1 MAEIDL
7 VVGTLGRAR
16 GLSGEMFV
24 DLATDSPFDRFRPGA
39 HIHAGPRTLTVSRF
53 TLQGVRGLVRFE
65 EVPDRT
71 AAEEL
76 TGTRLTTLVD
86 ENETTDEEGVY
97 FDHQLIGLDVIDQ
110 NSTVF
115 GEVVRVE
122 HLGFQ
127 DMLVVS
133 VPGAERLIPF
143 VDDLVP
149 EVDLDAGRI
158 VVRAIPGLLEDDSEA

>member
-16 GLSGEMFV
+16 GLSGEIFV
-24 DLATDSPFDRFRPGA
+24 DLVTDSPFERFRSGA
-39 HIHAGPRTLTVSRF
+39 HVRSGARLLTVSHF
-53 TLQGVRGLVRFE
+53 SMQGNRGLLRFDEVR
-65 EVPDRT
+65 DRT
-71 AAEEL
+71 DAESL
-76 TGTRLTTLVD
+76 TGAQLMIDVD
-86 ENETTDEEGVY
+86 ADETADEEGVY
-97 FDHQLIGLDVIDQ
+97 FDHQLVGLPVVTEQ
-110 NSTVF
+110 GTVV

-133 VPGAERLIPF
+133 ISGEERLVPF

-149 EVDLDAGRI
+149 EVNLDAGRV
-158 VVRAIPGLLEDDSEA
+158 VVRAIPGLLEDDDEA

>member
-1 MAEIDL
+1 MAQIDL

-16 GLSGEMFV
+16 GLSGEMYV
-24 DLATDSPFDRFRPGA
+24 DLRTDSPFERFRPGA
-39 HIHAGPRTLTVSRF
+39 AVSAGGRTLTVTHF
-53 TLQGVRGLVRFE
+53 TMSGVRGLVRFH
-65 EVPDRT
+65 EVRDRT

-76 TGTRLTTLVD
+76 TGGELTVMVD
-86 ENETTDEEGVY
+86 ERESTDEDGVY
-97 FDHQLIGLDVIDQ
+97 FDHQLVGM
-110 NSTVF
+110 TVADTDLVVV

-133 VPGAERLIPF
+133 VSGQERLVPF

-149 EVDLDAGRI
+149 EVDVDAGRL
-158 VVRAIPGLLEDDSEA
+158 VVRAIPGLLEDDDEA

>member
-1 MAEIDL
+1 MAQIDL

-16 GLSGEMFV
+16 GLLGEMYV
-24 DLATDSPFDRFRPGA
+24 DLRTDSPRERFRPGA
-39 HIHAGPRTLTVSRF
+39 IVLAGPRTLTVSGF
-53 TLQGVRGLVRFE
+53 TLSGGRGLVRFE
-65 EVPDRT
+65 EVRDRT

-76 TGTRLTTLVD
+76 TGTELVVVVD
-86 ENETTDEEGVY
+86 EAESTDEDGVY
-97 FDHQLIGLDVIDQ
+97 FDHQLVGLVVADTDLV
-110 NSTVF
+110 VV

-133 VPGAERLIPF
+133 VAGEERLVPF

-149 EVDLDAGRI
+149 EVDLDAGRV
-158 VVRAIPGLLEDDSEA
+158 VVRAIPGLLEDDDEA

>member
-24 DLATDSPFDRFRPGA
+24 DLITDSPFERFRSGA
-39 HIHAGPRTLTVSRF
+39 RVRAGTRQLTVSHF
-53 TLQGVRGLVRFE
+53 SMQGSRGLLRFDEVR
-65 EVPDRT
+65 DRT
-71 AAEEL
+71 DAESL
-76 TGTRLTTLVD
+76 TSAQLMIDVD
-86 ENETTDEEGVY
+86 ADETADEEGVY
-97 FDHQLIGLDVIDQ
+97 FDHQLMGLPVLTDQ
-110 NSTVF
+110 GLAV

-133 VPGAERLIPF
+133 ISGEERFVPF

-149 EVDLDAGRI
+149 EVDLEAGRV
-158 VVRAIPGLLEDDSEA
+158 VVRDIPGLLEDTDEA